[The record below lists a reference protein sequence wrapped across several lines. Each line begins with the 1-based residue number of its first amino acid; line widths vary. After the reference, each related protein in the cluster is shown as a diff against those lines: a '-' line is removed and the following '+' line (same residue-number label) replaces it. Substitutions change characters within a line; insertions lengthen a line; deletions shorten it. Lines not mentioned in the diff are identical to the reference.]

1 MTTGRVY
8 PGSDATDMKIELS
21 VIDQLRAEYHV
32 SDGDLPTIVVQT
44 SNELTA
50 MAQSGCFMGSQSSW
64 MTLRVSE
71 GRQFSLVA

>member
-1 MTTGRVY
+1 MKQPPSDPDMTTGRVY

-44 SNELTA
+44 SNKLTA
-50 MAQSGCFMGSQSSW
+50 MAQPGCFMGSQSS
-64 MTLRVSE
+64 
-71 GRQFSLVA
+71 